1 MVTMSYQQDIYNMS
15 TYALPLS
22 KTIKNYKHSP
32 IGDIVQISYHS
43 LIGRVGGGGCSESD
57 DL

>member
-32 IGDIVQISYHS
+32 IGDIIKISYHS
-43 LIGRVGGGGCSESD
+43 LIGRGGGG
-57 DL
+57 LL